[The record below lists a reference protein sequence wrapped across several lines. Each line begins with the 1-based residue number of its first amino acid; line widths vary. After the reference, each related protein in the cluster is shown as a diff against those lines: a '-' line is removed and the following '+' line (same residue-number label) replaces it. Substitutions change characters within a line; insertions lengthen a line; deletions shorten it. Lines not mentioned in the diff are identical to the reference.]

1 MMTITFQTIG
11 SSKMGLLLSM
21 IRQGIFHIPFILI
34 LPTLLGV
41 QGIYYSQPAA
51 DVLTLIVCLFLIKPM
66 KQIAS
71 KNMKELS

>member
-1 MMTITFQTIG
+1 
-11 SSKMGLLLSM
+11 MGLLLSM
-21 IRQGIFHIPFILI
+21 IRQVIFYIPFILI

-41 QGIYYSQPAA
+41 QGIYYSQPTA